1 MAKITEVA
9 RTLFQELR
17 DTQPQHM
24 TTVNAWV
31 NATSEHKNIPIFL
44 TKAAEGEKQAFCVM
58 LKKALLA
65 KDFSAFQAA
74 APAAKKEE
82 PAPAPEP
89 PVEDEPE
96 DKAEDEPPAPEE
108 EPPTPPKDNTQGD
121 AIPPVDGDEEEKM
134 PPTLTDDEVS
144 FDIVNAIK
152 SLIQAKINTLPKP
165 KAVAASESVSED
177 RIREIIQEE
186 MKGMKKDMLKSLSA
200 LL

>member
-1 MAKITEVA
+1 MAKINEVA

-17 DTQPQHM
+17 DTQPKHM
-24 TTVNAWV
+24 TTVNSWV

-58 LKKALLA
+58 LKKALTA
-65 KDFSAFQAA
+65 KDFSAFQAT
-74 APAAKKEE
+74 APAAKTEE

-89 PVEDEPE
+89 PVEDEPVV
-96 DKAEDEPPAPEE
+96 EDEPPAPEE
-108 EPPTPPKDNTQGD
+108 EPPTPPK
-121 AIPPVDGDEEEKM
+121 EEEQTN
-134 PPTLTDDEVS
+134 PEPVEPTAEIETPAALDTDEASTDMVH
-144 FDIVNAIK
+144 AIK
-152 SLIQAKINTLPKP
+152 SLIEAQIDARPQP